1 MKTKKLYGM
10 ILAATMCVAGMVAHA
25 DLDDSLVAPQASMVF
40 YVHGYLNI
48 VFPSN
53 TTTTAYASF
62 SGNTTEANFAYDVQT
77 RPVGGSEW
85 TAHSGS
91 LSKYNSGK
99 TTDFR
104 DTSRFYWLGASTLGS
119 SVEVRARIRITKSG
133 DAKEGKWSEWSDL
146 GTVEVLDEVD
156 GTIINSSS
164 SNIGKADD
172 GDVNTFF
179 ESSAEPSW
187 TGIDAESVVSV
198 TRIRFTHRNYNY
210 DTYKRG
216 FGAVF
221 EASDNADFSNAVQLY
236 TVPNN
241 YDPYVVND
249 VQLPTQVRARYFRV
263 RAAAGKICNFTEVQ
277 WISESGC
284 GAVLGDGV
292 KVNREGEDDV
302 FDYRA
307 HVAVQGETGRMSSLR
322 LLRGYSPSGPFEV
335 VSETF
340 SSPSNSLATVDDVSG
355 VGMPCYYC
363 WECTMNGGL
372 VLTGAV
378 SSVYIRPRQLE
389 RNAEDQTAFG
399 TGVAQLPVNAL
410 FPGKT
415 YNTGSG
421 GAESNAFD
429 GNTNSSPNKYI
440 GSGSGITNPVI
451 GVSLP
456 VSAHLACV
464 FVNADCSSTRTKRMK
479 NLAFYGAADIS
490 ALNDGEYDKLTEQ
503 ITTYQNSDNQ
513 KWFRYVSTDTNSLH
527 SCLFGY
533 APVGQEWC
541 GHSREIRFVGWTKED
556 EMASGKVFAP
566 EGVSLACNG
575 MGVVTVSWT
584 AAENATSI
592 SIERRQQGD
601 SDWTL
606 VAQNVNPASFSYT
619 DDSTLHGGTIYEYR
633 VGATGLGGMMSA
645 EADPVFVEVTKPG
658 LVIVVK

>member
-40 YVHGYLNI
+40 YVHGHLNI

-119 SVEVRARIRITKSG
+119 SVEVRARIRITQTG
-133 DAKEGKWSEWSDL
+133 VWSEWSNL
-146 GTVEVLDEVD
+146 GTVEVLDEVG
-156 GTIINSSS
+156 GTIINDASASN

-187 TGIDAESVVSV
+187 TGIDAGSEVSV

-210 DTYKRG
+210 DSYKRG
-216 FGAVF
+216 YGAVF
-221 EASDNADFSNAVQLY
+221 EAANNADFSDAEQLY

-263 RAAAGKICNFTEVQ
+263 RTTSSKCCNFTEVQ

-284 GAVLGDGV
+284 GAVVGDGV

-307 HVAVQGETGRMSSLR
+307 HVAAQGETGRISSLR
-322 LLRGYSPSGPFEV
+322 LLRGYSSSGPFEAI
-335 VSETF
+335 SETL
-340 SSPSNSLATVDDVSG
+340 SPSDSLVAVDNVSG

-363 WECTMNGGL
+363 WECTMNSGL

-378 SSVYIRPRQLE
+378 SSVYVRPRQLE
-389 RNAEDQTAFG
+389 RDAEDQTAFG
-399 TGVAQLPVNAL
+399 TGVAQLPVNTL

-440 GSGSGITNPVI
+440 GSGSGTTNPVI

-464 FVNADCSSTRTKRMK
+464 FVNADCRNSDRYKRMNK
-479 NLAFYGAADIS
+479 LAFYGAASIS
-490 ALNDGEYDKLTEQ
+490 ALNEGEYDQLTER
-503 ITTYQNSDNQ
+503 ISTYQTSADQ
-513 KWFRYVSTDTNSLH
+513 KWFRYVSIDTNTLY

-533 APVGQEWC
+533 APVGEAWC

-556 EMASGKVFAP
+556 EIASGKVFAP

-606 VAQNVNPASFSYT
+606 AAQNVNPALLSYT
-619 DDSTLHGGTIYEYR
+619 DDSRLHGGAIYEYR
-633 VGATGLGGMMSA
+633 IGATGLGGMMSA
-645 EADPVFVEVTKPG
+645 DAEPVFVEVPKPG
-658 LVIVVK
+658 FMMIVW

>member
-1 MKTKKLYGM
+1 M

-25 DLDDSLVAPQASMVF
+25 DLDDSLVAPQTSMVF
-40 YVHGYLNI
+40 YVHGHLNI

-91 LSKYNSGK
+91 LSKYNSSN

-104 DTSRFYWLGASTLGS
+104 DTSRFYWLGTSTLGS

-146 GTVEVLDEVD
+146 GTVEVLDEVG
-156 GTIINSSS
+156 GTIINASS

-179 ESSAEPSW
+179 ESGAEPSW
-187 TGIDAESVVSV
+187 TGIDAGSVVSV

-221 EASDNADFSNAVQLY
+221 EASDNADFSNAEQLY

-241 YDPYVVND
+241 YDRYVVND

-263 RAAAGKICNFTEVQ
+263 RTTASKFCNFTEVQ

-284 GAVLGDGV
+284 GAVVGDGV

-322 LLRGYSPSGPFEV
+322 LLRGYSSSGPFEAI
-335 VSETF
+335 SETL
-340 SSPSNSLATVDDVSG
+340 SPSDSLVAVDDVSG
-355 VGMPCYYC
+355 VGMSCYYC

-389 RNAEDQTAFG
+389 RDGEDQKALLED
-399 TGVAQLPVNAL
+399 VEILDENAL
-410 FPGKT
+410 FTHLTYLNTPG
-415 YNTGSG
+415 
-421 GAESNAFD
+421 AAVAFD
-429 GNTNSSPNKYI
+429 GDIADNSSPNRVV
-440 GSGSGITNPVI
+440 GTTNPVI

-464 FVNADCSSTRTKRMK
+464 FVNADCRNTTRAPRMRR
-479 NLAFYGAADIS
+479 LAFYGAVS
-490 ALNDGEYDKLTEQ
+490 PNALNAGEYDQLTGR
-503 ITTYQNSDNQ
+503 ITTYQTSDDK
-513 KWFRYVSTDTNSLH
+513 KWFRYVSTDTNTLY

-533 APVGQEWC
+533 VPSSDGLWC

-606 VAQNVNPASFSYT
+606 VAQNVNPALFSYT